1 MGGVAHLERD
11 IIHSHGEFIRGS
23 DAHHPCPAEI
33 ALGWNRAEGDPPV
46 VKVHQRAAPDL
57 ALLWQFG
64 FDGVGEEF
72 LTVGASPGW
81 RPCEE
86 VEDGLPD
93 GRHARLWR
101 PSPDSFFSVP
111 LL

>member
-1 MGGVAHLERD
+1 MVRPQPPPRQGLGKPRNDAARFRPSRCHPDRHQTTRALVAF
-11 IIHSHGEFIRGS
+11 EFR
-23 DAHHPCPAEI
+23 
-33 ALGWNRAEGDPPV
+33 L
-46 VKVHQRAAPDL
+46 L

-72 LTVGASPGW
+72 LAVGASPGW

-101 PSPDSFFSVP
+101 RSPDFFFSVP

>member
-1 MGGVAHLERD
+1 MAATISCFTRSPSRRKRPAQSDHRLLPSRIRHRVIVLPARPLWLGGTNLVSA
-11 IIHSHGEFIRGS
+11 
-23 DAHHPCPAEI
+23 
-33 ALGWNRAEGDPPV
+33 AL
-46 VKVHQRAAPDL
+46 L

-72 LTVGASPGW
+72 LAVGASPGW

-101 PSPDSFFSVP
+101 RSPDSFFSVP